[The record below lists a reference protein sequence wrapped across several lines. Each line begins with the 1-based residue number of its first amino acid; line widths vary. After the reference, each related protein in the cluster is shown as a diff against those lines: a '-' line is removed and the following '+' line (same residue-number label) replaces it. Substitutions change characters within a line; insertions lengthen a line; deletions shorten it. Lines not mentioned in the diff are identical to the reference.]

1 MYLTRENNRYL
12 RKDMGFIEKIRRHST
27 IATGNFGAMFKD
39 AEIPPLPAAVNRLI
53 VETNKAEPDI
63 DNVVRLISS
72 TTAIAAKV
80 IKTVNSSLF
89 SLRVPVTDIKRA
101 VTQLG
106 LNHIRS
112 IALAFATI
120 EALPKPKGNLFDHKA
135 FWIDSLL
142 RAIMSRSFSKKSFND
157 QTEEAFTASLLA
169 DVALPVLLCVWKEY
183 YEPVIQEWLRSPKRL
198 SEIERE
204 HFGWDHSQAGAWI
217 VQSWGFPEE
226 MVCYIGAHNLSM
238 EKISEYD
245 LDNTIVAPIAVAS
258 NLSSILRPDCERS
271 RRIFGLA
278 TQWLSMTG
286 SEFIDCITEVK
297 VSLRDILE
305 LFGLSGR
312 NAGSILDELL
322 VEAGSEIQK
331 EEM

>member
-1 MYLTRENNRYL
+1 
-12 RKDMGFIEKIRRHST
+12 MGFIEKIRRHST
-27 IATGNFGAMFKD
+27 IATGNFGVMFKD
-39 AEIPPLPAAVNRLI
+39 VEIPPLPAAVNRLI

-112 IALAFATI
+112 IALAFATMD
-120 EALPKPKGNLFDHKA
+120 ALPKPKGDLFDHKA
-135 FWIDSLL
+135 FWIDSLI
-142 RAIMSRSFSKKSFND
+142 RAIMSRSFSKKSFED
-157 QTEEAFTASLLA
+157 QPEKAFTASLLA

-183 YEPVIQEWLRSPKRL
+183 YEPVIEEWHKSPKRL

-238 EKISEYD
+238 EKISEYE
-245 LDNTIVAPIAVAS
+245 LDNTIVVPIAVAS
-258 NLSSILRPDCERS
+258 NLSSILKPDCERS
-271 RRIFGLA
+271 KRVFSMAIK
-278 TQWLSMTG
+278 WLSMTPL
-286 SEFIDCITEVK
+286 EFINCITEVK
-297 VSLRDILE
+297 ASLKDILE

-312 NAGSILDELL
+312 NAGSILDDLL

>member
-1 MYLTRENNRYL
+1 
-12 RKDMGFIEKIRRHST
+12 
-27 IATGNFGAMFKD
+27 MFKD
-39 AEIPPLPAAVNRLI
+39 VNIPPLPAAVNRLI
-53 VETNKAEPDI
+53 VEINKDEPDI
-63 DNVVRLISS
+63 DNVVKLISS

-112 IALAFATI
+112 IALAFATMD
-120 EALPKPKGNLFDHKA
+120 ALPKPKGNFFDHKA
-135 FWIDSLL
+135 FWIDSLI
-142 RAIMSRSFSKKSFND
+142 RAIMSRSFSKKSFQD
-157 QTEEAFTASLLA
+157 ELEEAFTASLLA

-183 YEPVIQEWLRSPKRL
+183 YEPVIQEWHRSPQRL

-226 MVCYIGAHNLSM
+226 MVCYIGAHNLTM
-238 EKISEYD
+238 EKIGEYE
-245 LDNTIVAPIAVAS
+245 LDNTIVVPMAVAS
-258 NLSSILRPDCERS
+258 NLPSILKPDGKRS
-271 RRIFGLA
+271 RRVFRMAI
-278 TQWLSMTG
+278 QRLSMTRL
-286 SEFIDCITEVK
+286 EFVDCISEVK
-297 VSLRDILE
+297 TSLDDILE

-312 NAGSILDELL
+312 NAGSILDDLL
-322 VEAGSEIQK
+322 VEAGSELQK

>member
-1 MYLTRENNRYL
+1 
-12 RKDMGFIEKIRRHST
+12 MGFLERIRRHST
-27 IATGNFGAMFKD
+27 IATGNFGVMFKD
-39 AEIPPLPAAVNRLI
+39 VEIPPLPAAVNRLI
-53 VETNKAEPDI
+53 VETNKNEPDI

-120 EALPKPKGNLFDHKA
+120 EALPKPKGTLFDHKA

-142 RAIMSRSFSKKSFND
+142 RAIMSRSFSKKSFKD

-183 YEPVIQEWLRSPKRL
+183 YEPVIQEWRGSPKRL

-238 EKISEYD
+238 EKISEYE
-245 LDNTIVAPIAVAS
+245 LDNTIVAPIAIAS
-258 NLSSILRPDCERS
+258 NLSSILRPDCGRS
-271 RRIFGLA
+271 KRIFSMA
-278 TQWLSMTG
+278 TRWLSLTR
-286 SEFIDCITEVK
+286 SEFIHCITDVNA
-297 VSLRDILE
+297 SLKDILE
-305 LFGLSGR
+305 LFGLSGQ
-312 NAGSILDELL
+312 NAGLVLDDLL
-322 VEAGSEIQK
+322 IEAGSDIQK
-331 EEM
+331 EEV